1 MGSKNKKCTSCEQK
15 KQHHIHHPITLYSRV
30 IMDRLM
36 QWIWGKKDQAT
47 CTKKNGWETRNI
59 VIENYAW
66 LGDEGDFEEFS
77 PEFVCFGHR
86 WRLCIHP
93 GGAGEGAE
101 KKAKDGFASLYL
113 YHLTDESISL
123 QYSLCVRNPSNK
135 DYIIQKFAEGCMTFN
150 DENEACGAHSFC
162 KNKTL
167 LNNLVYGSL
176 IVEVQMK
183 LTTKPRLTN
192 AVFVPENPLSSN
204 IQKMFLDEN
213 TADCLIEVVRELPT
227 SPCKKAKI
235 EPVKFPVH
243 QLILKQCAP
252 MLAEL
257 CSNSKPGVDGIPS
270 VQISDIKPDALRSLL
285 RYVYGGKVL
294 YNSSN
299 IKDIIDAADK
309 YGIVNLKLE
318 AESKYVKRTTISLE
332 NVMDN
337 LLYADAKNLALLKEL
352 VMDYIVANKLE
363 VLEEVSFKG
372 APGTPTLMKDV
383 LSAVARETKD
393 GAANSN
399 RFSTMR
405 ISVLRKKLSKKG
417 LDIDGSRETLI
428 ATLNKAYEEEDDAIS
443 LSRLV
448 AQMEEEGEF
457 DDSSSSGDD
466 SDASSDSDV

>member
-1 MGSKNKKCTSCEQK
+1 M
-15 KQHHIHHPITLYSRV
+15 R
-30 IMDRLM
+30 
-36 QWIWGKKDQAT
+36 WIWGTKDQAT
-47 CTKKNGWETRNI
+47 CTIKNGWETRNI

-77 PEFVCFGHR
+77 PDFVCFGHR

-93 GGAGEGAE
+93 GGIVEGAE

-113 YHLTDESISL
+113 CHLTDESISL
-123 QYSLCVRNPSNK
+123 QYSLCVRDPSNK
-135 DYIIQKFAEGCMTFN
+135 DYIIQKFAQGCMTFN

-167 LNNLVYGSL
+167 LNNLVYGRL

-183 LTTKPRLTN
+183 LTTKPSIAN
-192 AVFVPENPLSSN
+192 AAFVPKNPLCN
-204 IQKMFLDEN
+204 MIQKMFMDESS
-213 TADCLIEVVRELPT
+213 AECMIEVVRELPT
-227 SPCKKAKI
+227 SPSKKAKI

-257 CSNSKPGVDGIPS
+257 CSNSKPGVDGIRL
-270 VQISDIKPDALRSLL
+270 VQISDVKPDVLRSLL
-285 RYVYGGKVL
+285 RYVYGGKVS

-299 IKDIIDAADK
+299 VKDIIDAADR
-309 YGIVNLKLE
+309 YGIIHLKLE
-318 AESKYVKRTTISLE
+318 AESEYVKRTTISLE

-337 LLYADAKNLALLKEL
+337 LLYADAKNLALLKEA
-352 VMDYIVANKLE
+352 VMDYIVANKVD
-363 VLEEVSFKG
+363 VLEEVSFKS
-372 APGTPTLMKDV
+372 APGTPILMKDV
-383 LSAVARETKD
+383 LSAVARES
-393 GAANSN
+393 GAANGN
-399 RFSTMR
+399 RYSTMR
-405 ISVLRKKLSKKG
+405 ISELRKELYNRG

-428 ATLNKAYEEEDDAIS
+428 ATLQEAK
-443 LSRLV
+443 LS

-466 SDASSDSDV
+466 SSGNDSDATHVIPHPNL

>member
-1 MGSKNKKCTSCEQK
+1 
-15 KQHHIHHPITLYSRV
+15 
-30 IMDRLM
+30 
-36 QWIWGKKDQAT
+36 
-47 CTKKNGWETRNI
+47 
-59 VIENYAW
+59 
-66 LGDEGDFEEFS
+66 
-77 PEFVCFGHR
+77 
-86 WRLCIHP
+86 
-93 GGAGEGAE
+93 
-101 KKAKDGFASLYL
+101 
-113 YHLTDESISL
+113 
-123 QYSLCVRNPSNK
+123 
-135 DYIIQKFAEGCMTFN
+135 MTFN

-167 LNNLVYGSL
+167 LNNLVYGRL

-192 AVFVPENPLSSN
+192 AMFVPENPLSSN

-213 TADCLIEVVRELPT
+213 TADCVIEVVRELPT

-309 YGIVNLKLE
+309 YGLVHLKLE

-337 LLYADAKNLALLKEL
+337 LLYADAKNLALLKEAA
-352 VMDYIVANKLE
+352 MDYIVENKLA
-363 VLEEVSFKG
+363 VLEEVSFKDC
-372 APGTPTLMKDV
+372 PGTPTLMKDV
-383 LSAVARETKD
+383 LGSVARET

-399 RFSTMR
+399 RYSTMR
-405 ISVLRKKLSKKG
+405 ISDLRKKLYKKG

-428 ATLNKAYEEEDDAIS
+428 ATLKEAEDDDIS
-443 LSRLV
+443 LSKLV
-448 AQMEEEGEF
+448 AQMEEE
-457 DDSSSSGDD
+457 DDDSSGDD

>member
-1 MGSKNKKCTSCEQK
+1 
-15 KQHHIHHPITLYSRV
+15 
-30 IMDRLM
+30 
-36 QWIWGKKDQAT
+36 
-47 CTKKNGWETRNI
+47 
-59 VIENYAW
+59 
-66 LGDEGDFEEFS
+66 
-77 PEFVCFGHR
+77 
-86 WRLCIHP
+86 
-93 GGAGEGAE
+93 
-101 KKAKDGFASLYL
+101 
-113 YHLTDESISL
+113 
-123 QYSLCVRNPSNK
+123 
-135 DYIIQKFAEGCMTFN
+135 MTFN

-167 LNNLVYGSL
+167 LNNLVYGRL

-192 AVFVPENPLSSN
+192 AMFVPENPLSSN

-257 CSNSKPGVDGIPS
+257 CSNTSKPGVDGIPS

-309 YGIVNLKLE
+309 YGIVHLKLE

-363 VLEEVSFKG
+363 VLEDVSFKG

-393 GAANSN
+393 GATNSN